1 MFKTL
6 HIFTRKRFSNV
17 KYHK

>member
-6 HIFTRKRFSNV
+6 HIFTREQFLKVN
-17 KYHK
+17 YHK